1 MTKKSK
7 ITTTTAMA
15 LISLF
20 MLVPVFFIGCL
31 PDEKKLVNLDAIEE
45 EPIGTDVNVI
55 EKELITGDTNIIE
68 EELLYGAYLEK
79 FLVDTGLTFNATVK
93 NGFIYYELYDEE
105 QLQGFVFLGEE
116 EGWAGPI
123 HLFVKTDKAGVIQ
136 QVAVWHHTETPI
148 YVIEMAI
155 FLESFTEHFIM
166 AELIWQK
173 DLDGLT
179 GATITAESIIAA
191 VHEPGLIAY
200 QKGIFL
206 N

>member
-1 MTKKSK
+1 MLKKSK
-7 ITTTTAMA
+7 IITANMA
-15 LISLF
+15 LTALF
-20 MLVPVFFIGCL
+20 LLVTMFFSGCL
-31 PDEKKLVNLDAIEE
+31 AEEETLVNLD
-45 EPIGTDVNVI
+45 
-55 EKELITGDTNIIE
+55 IIE

-79 FLVDTGLTFNATVK
+79 FLLDAGLTFISAEK
-93 NGFIYYELYDEE
+93 NGFAYYELHDEE

-148 YVIEMAI
+148 YVIEMPI
-155 FLESFTEHFIM
+155 FLESFVEHRIM
-166 AELIWQK
+166 AELRWQE

-179 GATITAESIIAA
+179 GATVTAESIIAA
-191 VHEPGLIAY
+191 VHEPGLLAY
-200 QKGIFL
+200 RKGIFQ